1 MAELRAV
8 GAPARKRTHTIGE
21 VINILRPEYPDVTV
35 SKIRFL
41 ESKGLVRPDR
51 SASGY
56 RMFTDEDV
64 QRIQYI
70 LAEQRDHYLPL
81 KVIKSKLTAW
91 EHGEE
96 SPVTPE
102 SGPPPEAYFSSS
114 GVSLTASEISR
125 SSGLGRDQL
134 ASIVDEGILVPT
146 ELPDGS
152 QSFTDADL
160 QIARATHRLL
170 SRGLEPRHL
179 RPLRLSAER
188 QVDLLGQLAAP
199 LLRHRNPDNQRRSA
213 EILADTAQ
221 ASAIIQETIIR
232 SRLRKL
238 LEH

>member
-8 GAPARKRTHTIGE
+8 GSNPRRSHTIGE
-21 VINILRPEYPDVTV
+21 VINVLRPEFPDITV

-56 RMFTDEDV
+56 RMFSDDDV

-70 LAEQRDHYLPL
+70 LSEQRDHYLPL

-96 SPVTPE
+96 SPITPE

-114 GVSLTASEISR
+114 GVSLNVSEISR
-125 SSGLGRDQL
+125 SSGLSREQL
-134 ASIVDEGILVPT
+134 SEVVEEGILVPT

-152 QSFTDADL
+152 YSFTDADL
-160 QIARATHRLL
+160 QIARAVHRLL
-170 SRGLEPRHL
+170 ARGLEPRHL
-179 RPLRLSAER
+179 RPLRLSADR
-188 QVDLLGQLAAP
+188 QVDLLGQLVAP
-199 LLRHRNPDNQRRSA
+199 LLRHRNPDNQRRSS

-221 ASAIIQETIIR
+221 ASALIQETMVR

>member
-8 GAPARKRTHTIGE
+8 GSNPRRSHTIGE
-21 VINILRPEYPDVTV
+21 VINVLRPEFPDITV

-56 RMFTDEDV
+56 RMFSDDDV

-70 LAEQRDHYLPL
+70 LSEQRDHYLPL

-96 SPVTPE
+96 SPITPE

-114 GVSLTASEISR
+114 GVSLNVSEISR
-125 SSGLGRDQL
+125 SSGLSREQL
-134 ASIVDEGILVPT
+134 SEVVEEGILVPT

-152 QSFTDADL
+152 YSFTDADL
-160 QIARATHRLL
+160 QIARAVHRLL
-170 SRGLEPRHL
+170 ARGLEPRHL
-179 RPLRLSAER
+179 RPLRLSADR
-188 QVDLLGQLAAP
+188 QVDLLGQLVAP
-199 LLRHRNPDNQRRSA
+199 LLRHRNPDNQRRSS

-221 ASAIIQETIIR
+221 ASVLIQETMVR

>member
-1 MAELRAV
+1 MPELRAV
-8 GAPARKRTHTIGE
+8 GNPSKPSHTIGE
-21 VINILRPEYPDVTV
+21 VINLLRPEFPDITV

-41 ESKGLVRPDR
+41 ETKGLVRPDR

-56 RMFTDEDV
+56 RMFSDDDV
-64 QRIQYI
+64 QRIQYV
-70 LAEQRDHYLPL
+70 LSEQRDHYLPL

-96 SPVTPE
+96 SPVAPE
-102 SGPPPEAYFSSS
+102 GGPPPEAYFATS

-125 SSGLGRDQL
+125 SSGLSRDQL
-134 ASIVDEGILVPT
+134 ASVVDEGILHPR

-152 QSFTDADL
+152 WAFTDADL
-160 QIARATHRLL
+160 KTARAVHRLL
-170 SRGLEPRHL
+170 NRGLEPRHL
-179 RPLRLSAER
+179 RPLRIAADK
-188 QVDLLGQLAAP
+188 QVDLLGQLVAP
-199 LLRHRNPDNQRRSA
+199 LLRHRNPDNQRTSA

-221 ASAIIQETIIR
+221 ASAEAQETMVR

>member
-8 GAPARKRTHTIGE
+8 GSPSRRTHTIGE
-21 VINILRPEYPDVTV
+21 VINLLRGEFPDVTV

-41 ESKGLVRPDR
+41 ETQGLVRPDR
-51 SASGY
+51 STSGY
-56 RMFTDEDV
+56 RMFTDDDI

-70 LAEQRDHYLPL
+70 LSEQRDHYLPL

-96 SPVTPE
+96 SPVVADG
-102 SGPPPEAYFSSS
+102 GPPPEAYFSSS

-125 SSGLGRDQL
+125 SSGLSREQL
-134 ASIVDEGILVPT
+134 QAVVEEGMLAPR
-146 ELPDGS
+146 ELPDGT
-152 QSFTDADL
+152 QMYTDADL
-160 QIARATHRLL
+160 QVARGVHRLL

-179 RPLRLSAER
+179 RPLRLAAER
-188 QVDLLGQLAAP
+188 QVELLGQLVAP
-199 LLRHRNPDNQRRSA
+199 MLRHRNPDNQRRSA

-221 ASAIIQETIIR
+221 ASAIVQETMVR

>member
-1 MAELRAV
+1 MANLRAV
-8 GAPARKRTHTIGE
+8 GSPSKATHTIGE
-21 VINILRPEYPDVTV
+21 VINLLRSEFPDITV

-41 ESKGLVRPDR
+41 ETKGLVRPDR

-56 RMFTDEDV
+56 RMFTEDDI

-70 LAEQRDHYLPL
+70 LSEQRDHYLPL

-96 SPVTPE
+96 SPVAPA
-102 SGPPPEAYFSSS
+102 SGPPPEAYFASS
-114 GVSLTASEISR
+114 GVSLTASEVSR
-125 SSGLGRDQL
+125 SSGLSRAQL
-134 ASIVDEGILVPT
+134 DAVIAEGILAPR

-160 QIARATHRLL
+160 QVARAVHRLL

-179 RPLRLSAER
+179 RPLRLSVDR
-188 QVDLLGQLAAP
+188 QADLLGQLVAP

-221 ASAIIQETIIR
+221 ASAEAQETMVR

>member
-8 GAPARKRTHTIGE
+8 GSPSNATHTIGE
-21 VINILRPEYPDVTV
+21 VINLLRPEFPDVTV

-41 ESKGLVRPDR
+41 ETKGLVRPDR

-56 RMFTDEDV
+56 RMFTDEDI

-70 LAEQRDHYLPL
+70 LSEQRDHYLPL

-96 SPVTPE
+96 SPVAPV
-102 SGPPPEAYFSSS
+102 SGPPPEAYFASS
-114 GVSLTASEISR
+114 GVSLNASEISR
-125 SSGLGRDQL
+125 SSGLSRAQL
-134 ASIVDEGILVPT
+134 DAIIDEGILAPR

-152 QSFTDADL
+152 LSFTDADL
-160 QIARATHRLL
+160 QVARAAHRLL
-170 SRGLEPRHL
+170 TRGLEPRHL

-188 QVDLLGQLAAP
+188 QVDLLGQLVAP

-221 ASAIIQETIIR
+221 AAAEAQETMVR

>member
-8 GAPARKRTHTIGE
+8 PSASQRTHTIGE
-21 VINILRPEYPDVTV
+21 VINLVRPEFPDVTV

-41 ESKGLVRPDR
+41 ESKGLIHPER

-64 QRIQYI
+64 HRIQYV
-70 LAEQRDHYLPL
+70 LTEQRDHFLPL

-91 EHGEE
+91 EKGDA
-96 SPVTPE
+96 SPVAPDK
-102 SGPPPEAYFSSS
+102 GPPPEAYFASS
-114 GVSLTASEISR
+114 GVSLTTSEISR
-125 SSGLGRDQL
+125 SSGLSREQL
-134 ASIVDEGILVPT
+134 VAVVDEGLLEPT

-152 QSFTDADL
+152 LTYTDADL
-160 QIARATHRLL
+160 QIARAIHRLL
-170 SRGLEPRHL
+170 VRGLETRHL
-179 RPLRLSAER
+179 RGIRIAADR
-188 QVDLLGQLAAP
+188 QTDLLGQLVAP

-213 EILADTAQ
+213 EILSDTAQ
-221 ASAIIQETIIR
+221 ASALVQETLVR

>member
-8 GAPARKRTHTIGE
+8 GSPSRRTHTIGE
-21 VINILRPEYPDVTV
+21 VINLLRAEFPDVTV

-41 ESKGLVRPDR
+41 ETQGLVRPDR

-56 RMFTDEDV
+56 RMFTEDDI

-70 LAEQRDHYLPL
+70 LSEQRDHYLPL

-96 SPVTPE
+96 SPVVPDG
-102 SGPPPEAYFSSS
+102 GPPPEAYFSSS

-125 SSGLGRDQL
+125 SSGLSREQL
-134 ASIVDEGILVPT
+134 EQVVDEGLLVPR
-146 ELPDGS
+146 ELPDGT
-152 QSFTDADL
+152 QMYTDADL
-160 QIARATHRLL
+160 QIARGVHRLL

-188 QVDLLGQLAAP
+188 QVELLGQLVAP
-199 LLRHRNPDNQRRSA
+199 MLRHRNPDNQRRSS

-221 ASAIIQETIIR
+221 ASAIVQETMVR

>member
-1 MAELRAV
+1 MGGSSKA
-8 GAPARKRTHTIGE
+8 THTIGE
-21 VINILRPEYPDVTV
+21 VINLLRPEFPDVTV

-56 RMFTDEDV
+56 RMFTEEDV

-70 LAEQRDHYLPL
+70 LSEQRDHYLPL

-102 SGPPPEAYFSSS
+102 SGPPPEAYFASS
-114 GVSLTASEISR
+114 GVSLNESEITR
-125 SSGLGRDQL
+125 SSGLSRDQL
-134 ASIVDEGILVPT
+134 AAVVDEGLLIPRQ
-146 ELPDGS
+146 LPDGS
-152 QSFTDADL
+152 LSFTDADL
-160 QIARATHRLL
+160 QVARAVHRLL
-170 SRGLEPRHL
+170 ARGLEPRHL
-179 RPLRLSAER
+179 RPLRLAAER
-188 QVDLLGQLAAP
+188 QVDLLGQLVAP

-221 ASAIIQETIIR
+221 ASAEAQETMVR

>member
-1 MAELRAV
+1 
-8 GAPARKRTHTIGE
+8 
-21 VINILRPEYPDVTV
+21 
-35 SKIRFL
+35 
-41 ESKGLVRPDR
+41 
-51 SASGY
+51 
-56 RMFTDEDV
+56 MFSDDDV

-70 LAEQRDHYLPL
+70 LSEQRDHYLPL

-114 GVSLTASEISR
+114 GVSLNVSEISR
-125 SSGLGRDQL
+125 SSGLSREQL
-134 ASIVDEGILVPT
+134 SEVIEEGILVPT

-152 QSFTDADL
+152 YSFTDADL
-160 QIARATHRLL
+160 QVARAVHRLL
-170 SRGLEPRHL
+170 ARGLEPRHL

-188 QVDLLGQLAAP
+188 QVDLLGQLVAP
-199 LLRHRNPDNQRRSA
+199 LLRHRNPDNQRRSS

-221 ASAIIQETIIR
+221 ASALVQETMVR

>member
-8 GAPARKRTHTIGE
+8 GSTTRRTHSIGQ
-21 VINILRPEYPDVTV
+21 VINLLRGEFPDISV

-41 ESKGLVRPDR
+41 ETKGLVRPDR

-70 LAEQRDHYLPL
+70 LSEQRDHYLPL
-81 KVIKSKLTAW
+81 KVIKSKLSAW
-91 EHGEE
+91 EHGDE
-96 SPVTPE
+96 SPVAPDG
-102 SGPPPEAYFSSS
+102 GPPPEAYFASS
-114 GVSLTASEISR
+114 GVSLSTSEIAR
-125 SSGLGRDQL
+125 SSGLSKDQL
-134 ASIVDEGILVPT
+134 ASVVDEGLLRPT

-152 QSFTDADL
+152 QVYTDADL
-160 QIARATHRLL
+160 QIARGVHRLL

-179 RPLRLSAER
+179 RALRLSADK
-188 QVDLLGQLAAP
+188 QVDLLGQLVAP
-199 LLRHRNPDNQRRSA
+199 MLRHRNPDNQRKSA

-221 ASAIIQETIIR
+221 ASAYIQETIVR